1 MSKNICITLILLL
14 GLFFGCE
21 KNSLNPNGEF
31 FTVEGKVLNSSGAV
45 ENATVKIDDA
55 LNWTTKTSSDGS
67 FTIKNV
73 TKGSHELSIKQQSD
87 NGQFSIR
94 NENIEVNKDLLLE
107 ALLLPKPVHLEE
119 AVIDQKLTINKINLV
134 WTRST
139 ANDFREYK
147 IYKHTTSGLDET
159 TGELIH
165 VSTTKFDTSFVDSL
179 SHSSRYFYR
188 VFVLNEYGQ
197 IGGSNIIEVKTGEFE
212 NNPELILSE
221 LKIGYLN
228 KNEELWFFFQAEKGE
243 FYKIA
248 WYDGDWFDSYTASC
262 IEVACYYNDQETKY
276 FSCDRLIQMNGA
288 PKIIMAD
295 ATGNVY
301 LKITGY
307 GTAIYGTSDIEGTF
321 GIKVDILD
329 KNEATA
335 VEVGVKQTVS
345 INAGEMILLYFNSVA
360 DSNYVIS
367 LQTSSHGAAYDDQ
380 IRVLVSS
387 YRENVNFTYFYDEIA
402 GMIGFPSEDLEITA
416 VATEKIYLIAT
427 GAYWWDPTTLKIN
440 IRKN

>member
-1 MSKNICITLILLL
+1 MLV
-14 GLFFGCE
+14 LFFGCE
-21 KNSLNPNGEF
+21 KNSVNPDGEF
-31 FTVEGKVLNSSGAV
+31 FTVEGKVLNSAGPV
-45 ENATVKIDDA
+45 ENATVKIDNA

-67 FTIKNV
+67 FTIKDV

-119 AVIDQKLTINKINLV
+119 AVIDQELTVNKINLV

-139 ANDFREYK
+139 ASDFREYK

-165 VSTTKFDTSFVDSL
+165 VATTALDTSFVDSM
-179 SHSSRYFYR
+179 SHSSRFFYR

-212 NNPELILSE
+212 NNPEITLSE
-221 LKIGYLN
+221 IKIGYLN
-228 KNEELWFFFQAEKGE
+228 KNEELWFFFQAQKGE

-248 WYDGDWFDSYTASC
+248 WYDGDLFGYTANS
-262 IEVACYYNDQETKY
+262 IEVACYHNDQETLY
-276 FSCDRLIQMNGA
+276 FPGGRLIQMNGA

-295 ATGNVY
+295 ATGYVF

-307 GTAIYGTSDIEGTF
+307 GTATGGTSDIEGTF
-321 GIKVDILD
+321 GIKVDLLD
-329 KNEATA
+329 KNEAT
-335 VEVGVKQTVS
+335 VIEIGIEQTVS
-345 INAGEMILLYFNSVA
+345 ISAGEMKLLYFNSVA
-360 DSNYVIS
+360 DTNYTFS
-367 LQTSSHGAAYDDQ
+367 LQTSSQGGAYDDQ
-380 IRVLVSS
+380 ISVLVSA

-402 GMIGFPSEDLEITA
+402 GMIEFPSEDLEITA

-427 GAYWWDPTTLKIN
+427 GAYWWNPTILTIKIQ
-440 IRKN
+440 KK